1 MKSLQWIA
9 QKDAWQHARTALTV
23 VMLSQFLMESVR
35 LEVYKVFN
43 LQVETISNILRS
55 ETKIKDC
62 VEINAVIRIRRRAV
76 ESFCAD
82 AES

>member
-9 QKDAWQHARTALTV
+9 QKNVWQHAQTALTV
-23 VMLSQFLMESVR
+23 VMLSQFLTESVR
-35 LEVYKVFN
+35 LEIYKVFN
-43 LQVETISNILRS
+43 LQVTISNILRS

-62 VEINAVIRIRRRAV
+62 VEINAAIRIRRRAV